1 MLTETF
7 ASIRCS
13 IIAFAIADK
22 HAPPPY
28 FPDVV
33 GTGFVID
40 TNGIVATNRH
50 VVEALE
56 TLGNPETA
64 DHVALGLT
72 FSEIERETG
81 AHVLTILPVS
91 LRRWDK
97 LTSFT
102 SSEDFFGEQIPDI
115 AFVQIGVSGLP
126 AAKLV
131 TEPGSWAVG
140 TAIATAGFPLGRA
153 ALQIYERVNQV
164 APILRAGVI
173 ASVFPFPGPRPH
185 GFTVDIMTLGGE
197 SGSPIFRA
205 DSPDVVG
212 LLHAGFNG
220 TNITLAVPSFLVAEA
235 FANYRQSVPLD
246 FNGVIPFE
254 TAASSQRDALRAAAE
269 QSSGRIAD

>member
-1 MLTETF
+1 MLAETF
-7 ASIRCS
+7 ANIRRS

-22 HAPPPY
+22 HAAPPY
-28 FPDVV
+28 FPEII

-40 TNGIVATNRH
+40 TNGVVATNRH
-50 VVEALE
+50 VVATLE
-56 TLGNPETA
+56 PLGNPETA
-64 DHVALGLT
+64 DRVALGLT

-81 AHVLTILPVS
+81 AHVLTVLPVQ

-97 LTSFT
+97 LTTFT

-115 AFVQIGVSGLP
+115 AFAQIGVSGLP
-126 AAKLV
+126 AVNLV
-131 TEPGSWAVG
+131 TEPDSWAVG

-153 ALQIYERVNQV
+153 ALQIYGRVNQV

-173 ASVFPFPGPRPH
+173 ASVFPFPAPRPH

-197 SGSPIFRA
+197 SGSPIFLA

-220 TNITLAVPSFLVAEA
+220 TNITLAVPSWLVANA

-246 FNGVIPFE
+246 FIGVIPFE
-254 TAASSQRDALRAAAE
+254 TAAASQRDALTAAE
-269 QSSGRIAD
+269 HVVGPERR